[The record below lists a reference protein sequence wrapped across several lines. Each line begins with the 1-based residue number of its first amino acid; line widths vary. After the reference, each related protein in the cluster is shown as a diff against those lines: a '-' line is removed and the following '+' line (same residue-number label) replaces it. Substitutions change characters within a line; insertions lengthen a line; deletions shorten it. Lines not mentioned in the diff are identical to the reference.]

1 MDGFKLYETAFLP
14 ADCMTSEVTP
24 STYQQ
29 PRNVYEQEEKVKRNI
44 NVVGVT
50 VSMWVVLLDS
60 CIAKEIKIN

>member
-1 MDGFKLYETAFLP
+1 
-14 ADCMTSEVTP
+14 MTSEVTP

-29 PRNVYEQEEKVKRNI
+29 PRNVCEQEEKVKENI

-50 VSMWVVLLDS
+50 VSMWAVLFDS